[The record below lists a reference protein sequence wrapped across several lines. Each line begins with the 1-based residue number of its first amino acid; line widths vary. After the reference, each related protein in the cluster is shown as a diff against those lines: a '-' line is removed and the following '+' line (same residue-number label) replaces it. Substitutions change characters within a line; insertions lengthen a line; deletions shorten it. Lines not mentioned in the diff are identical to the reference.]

1 MKKFDTLTAVALP
14 YPQVNV
20 DTDQIIPARFLQKM
34 RDNDFGE
41 YLFRDLR
48 YDEKDNEKPGFPLN
62 KPEFRASQIIVAEQN
77 FGCGSSREHAVWAL
91 SDYGFRAAIAPSFGD
106 IFFNNSLKNGML
118 PIVQPVAVVAGL
130 LDQLAQNPGAQIT
143 IDLAAQEITAP
154 DGSKHHF
161 DVDPFSKHCLL
172 NGIDELEYTLSQADQ
187 IAAFERNLGA

>member
-34 RDNDFGE
+34 RDNNFGE

-48 YDEKDNEKPGFPLN
+48 FDEKGNEKPSFPLN
-62 KPEFRASQIIVAEQN
+62 KPELRGSQIIVAEQN

-118 PIVQPVAVVAGL
+118 PIIQPAAVVAKL
-130 LDQLAQNPGAQIT
+130 LEDLQKSPGAQIT
-143 IDLAAQEITAP
+143 IDLEHQEITGP
-154 DGSKHHF
+154 DGTKHPF
-161 DVDPFSKHCLL
+161 EVDPFSKHCLL
-172 NGIDELEYTLSQADQ
+172 NGIDELEYTLSQSDQ
-187 IAAFERNLGA
+187 IAAFERGL

>member
-1 MKKFDTLTAVALP
+1 MKKFDTLTATALP

-34 RDNDFGE
+34 RDNNFGE

-48 YDEKDNEKPGFPLN
+48 YDEKGNEKPSFPLN
-62 KPEFRASQIIVAEQN
+62 KPELRNAQIIVAEQN

-106 IFFNNSLKNGML
+106 IFFNNSLKNGLL
-118 PIVQPVAVVAGL
+118 PIVLPAPVVAKL
-130 LDQLAQNPGAQIT
+130 LEELQQKPGAQLT
-143 IDLAAQEITAP
+143 IDLEAQEITAP

-161 DVDPFSKHCLL
+161 EVDPFSKHCLL
-172 NGIDELEYTLSQADQ
+172 NGIDELEYTLSQSDQ
-187 IAAFERNLGA
+187 ITAFERGL

>member
-1 MKKFDTLTAVALP
+1 MKKFDLLTAVALP

-48 YDEKDNEKPGFPLN
+48 YDEKGNEKPAFPLN
-62 KPEFRASQIIVAEQN
+62 KPELRKSQIIVSEQN

-91 SDYGFRAAIAPSFGD
+91 SDYGFRACIAPSFGD
-106 IFFNNSLKNGML
+106 IFFNNALKNGML
-118 PIVQPVAVVAGL
+118 PIVQPMAVVAGL
-130 LDQLAQNPGAQIT
+130 LEQLAAEPGAIIT
-143 IDLAAQEITAP
+143 IDLEHQEITAP
-154 DGSKHHF
+154 DGSKHPF
-161 DVDPFSKHCLL
+161 EVDPFSKHCLL

-187 IAAFERNLGA
+187 ITAFERGL